1 MNNKYYI
8 QDERQ
13 YVGNSMLWWAKD
25 SNGYTTDIH
34 KAHVYTKEEAEKKC
48 SNRKTDIMWL
58 KDYIDQK
65 ISCHIDGQYVSL
77 KEMNNCKKN

>member
-1 MNNKYYI
+1 MNNLFYI

-13 YVGNSMLWWAKD
+13 YVGNSVLWWSKN

-34 KAHVYTKEEAEKKC
+34 KAHVFTKEEAEKIC
-48 SNRKTDIMWL
+48 SGRKTDIMWL

-65 ISCHIDGQYVSL
+65 ISYHIDAEDISL
-77 KEMNNCKKN
+77 DEMNSKGIK

>member
-65 ISCHIDGQYVSL
+65 ISYHIDAEDISL
-77 KEMNNCKKN
+77 DEMNSKGVK